1 MNVAVHHRGR
11 PRAALTLVE
20 LLVVIAIIGT
30 LVGLLLPAVQSA
42 RESARLTTCTGNMKQ
57 LGLALLNHES
67 AVRRFPPE
75 GSGYGWCTS
84 AAGGPGDVRI
94 LNMSGIVLLLP
105 YLEEDELFLKL
116 DKNSAFSGLTTGLCC
131 SYTGNLNGTLSG
143 TIATNSGSVTR
154 RITGLLCPSDQSSRM
169 TSVYSNGS
177 VNGAA
182 TNYDVVANA
191 TGLTSCNWA
200 RTAPA
205 NQRYMFAENSATR
218 TKDVTDGTSFTFM
231 AAETCRDVRNGSNPA
246 WAYRH
251 WVQHGIEPNSG
262 INRWQGLGTPGYT
275 FQAGKLDSW
284 SYAGSLHP
292 GGCNFVF
299 ADGAVKLVSEAT
311 STTALQQ
318 AARMADAVSPKGL

>member
-1 MNVAVHHRGR
+1 MAHGLGDSVVR
-11 PRAALTLVE
+11 RAAFTLVE

-42 RESARLTTCTGNMKQ
+42 REAARLTTCTSNMKQ
-57 LGLALLNHES
+57 LGIALLNHES
-67 AVRRFPPE
+67 ATRRYPPE
-75 GSGYGWCTS
+75 GVGYGWCTS
-84 AAGGPGDVRI
+84 AAGGAGDSRI
-94 LNMSGIVLLLP
+94 LNMSGLVLVLP
-105 YLEEDELFLKL
+105 YLEENELFLKL
-116 DKNSAFSGLTTGLCC
+116 DKNSAFSNLTTGLCC
-131 SYTGNLNGTLSG
+131 GLTGNLNGTLSG
-143 TIATNSGSVTR
+143 TIATNSPFVTR
-154 RITGLLCPSDQSSRM
+154 RVPGLLCPSDQSSRT

-177 VNGAA
+177 VNGGA

-191 TGLTSCNWA
+191 TGLTGCNWA

-205 NQRYMFAENSATR
+205 NQRYMFAENSTTR
-218 TKDVTDGTSFTFM
+218 TKDVTDGTSYTLM
-231 AAETCRDVRNGSNPA
+231 VAETCREVRNGSNPA

-262 INRWQGLGTPGYT
+262 INRWQGLNGLNP

-284 SYAGSLHP
+284 AYAGSLHP

-311 STTALQQ
+311 ATTVLQQ
-318 AARMADAVSPKGL
+318 AARMADAQSPKGL